1 MDMDWVNLSGL
12 ILPVSTMPFTKHLAR
27 LAAIALAALVSVA
40 CDPQRINELEEGLST
55 ETDVRDRFGVPDNVW
70 DEGGGA
76 RTLEYNRQPA
86 GQRNY
91 MITIGADGKM
101 SALRQVLT
109 PENFA
114 RITPGMEMQEV
125 RRRLGKPSKVTP
137 YALSGETHH
146 DWRFLEPPTTPLVFS
161 VITTDGR
168 SVARTMTTPDMDA
181 PENGR
186 GR

>member
-1 MDMDWVNLSGL
+1 MR
-12 ILPVSTMPFTKHLAR
+12 ILTHLA
-27 LAAIALAALVSVA
+27 AALAATLALVG
-40 CDPQRINELEEGLST
+40 CDQQRISELEEGLST
-55 ETDVRDRFGVPDNVW
+55 EAEVRDRFGVPDHIW

-91 MITIGADGKM
+91 MITIGPDGKM

-114 RITPGMEMQEV
+114 RITPGMDLAEV
-125 RRRLGKPSKVTP
+125 RRRLGKPAKVTP

-146 DWRFLEPPTTPLVFS
+146 DWRFMEPPTSHKLFS

-168 SVARTMTTPDMDA
+168 TVARTLIGPDMDA
-181 PENGR
+181 PEHKGGR
-186 GR
+186 

>member
-1 MDMDWVNLSGL
+1 MR
-12 ILPVSTMPFTKHLAR
+12 ILTHLA
-27 LAAIALAALVSVA
+27 AALAATLALVG
-40 CDPQRINELEEGLST
+40 CDQQRISELEEGLST
-55 ETDVRDRFGVPDNVW
+55 EAEVRDRFGVPDHIW

-91 MITIGADGKM
+91 MITIGPDGKM

-109 PENFA
+109 PQNFA
-114 RITPGMEMQEV
+114 LITPGMNLGEV
-125 RRRLGKPSKVTP
+125 RRRLGRPAKVTP

-146 DWRFLEPPTTPLVFS
+146 DWRFLEPPQERKMFT
-161 VITTDGR
+161 VISTDGR
-168 SVARTMTTPDMDA
+168 TVARTQVGPDMDA
-181 PENGR
+181 PENG

>member
-1 MDMDWVNLSGL
+1 
-12 ILPVSTMPFTKHLAR
+12 MPFTKHLAR

-55 ETDVRDRFGVPDNVW
+55 ETDVRDRFGVPDNIW

-114 RITPGMEMQEV
+114 RITPGMELQEV
-125 RRRLGKPSKVTP
+125 RRRLGKPAKVTP
-137 YALSGETHH
+137 LARSGETHH

>member
-1 MDMDWVNLSGL
+1 
-12 ILPVSTMPFTKHLAR
+12 MPFTKHLAR

-91 MITIGADGKM
+91 MITIGADGTM

-125 RRRLGKPSKVTP
+125 RRRLGKPAKVTP

>member
-1 MDMDWVNLSGL
+1 MR
-12 ILPVSTMPFTKHLAR
+12 ILTY
-27 LAAIALAALVSVA
+27 LAAAVVAALALVA
-40 CDPQRINELEEGLST
+40 CDQQRISELEEGLST
-55 ETDVRDRFGVPDNVW
+55 EAEVRERFGVPDHIW

-91 MITIGADGKM
+91 MITIGPDGKM

-109 PENFA
+109 PQNFA
-114 RITPGMEMQEV
+114 LITPGMDLGEV
-125 RRRLGKPSKVTP
+125 RRRLGRPAKVTP

-146 DWRFLEPPTTPLVFS
+146 DWRFLEPPSERKMFTVVS
-161 VITTDGR
+161 TDGR
-168 SVARTMTTPDMDA
+168 TVARTQVGPDMDA
-181 PENGR
+181 PENG

>member
-1 MDMDWVNLSGL
+1 
-12 ILPVSTMPFTKHLAR
+12 MPFTKHLAR

-109 PENFA
+109 PDNFA
-114 RITPGMEMQEV
+114 LITPGMQMQEV
-125 RRRLGKPSKVTP
+125 RRRLGKPAKVTP
-137 YALSGETHH
+137 YALSGETHY
-146 DWRFLEPPTTPLVFS
+146 DWRFLDAPSSAKIFT
-161 VITTDGR
+161 VISTDGR
-168 SVARTMTTPDMDA
+168 SVARTMIAPDMES
-181 PENGR
+181 PEYKGGR
-186 GR
+186 

>member
-1 MDMDWVNLSGL
+1 
-12 ILPVSTMPFTKHLAR
+12 MPFTKHLAR
-27 LAAIALAALVSVA
+27 LAAIALAALAAVA
-40 CDPQRINELEEGLST
+40 CDPQRISELEEGLST
-55 ETDVRDRFGVPDNVW
+55 EVDVRDRFGVPDNVW
-70 DEGGGA
+70 DETDGA

-91 MITIGADGKM
+91 MITIGTDGKM

-114 RITPGMEMQEV
+114 RITPGMELQEV
-125 RRRLGKPSKVTP
+125 RRRLGKPAKVTP

>member
-12 ILPVSTMPFTKHLAR
+12 ILPVSAMPFTKHLAR

-114 RITPGMEMQEV
+114 RITPGMDMQEV